1 MKILFTSEE
10 IVEICN
16 DSYYSMNLGQHIEK
30 YSYLGEV
37 TCVCYCRTVTETKL
51 PKVDKQSAKFIFTVK
66 ETSIRAKLSQR
77 QKNQHIIEECVKS
90 ADAVIAHVP
99 STNSEHA
106 IKAAKRYSIPYMT
119 VVVGCVWDSMWN
131 YDWRG
136 KLMALPEFIKERN
149 QVASSDYALYVTEH
163 FLQQRYPCKGH
174 TEHASN
180 VCIPEVST
188 SVLERRLDR
197 ITSQTD
203 NSPINLITVASVS
216 VRYKGQEYVIQALS
230 KLNQGD
236 GRQYHYYLIG
246 GGDQSFLKSVAQ
258 KYHVEGYVHFIGA
271 LPHDKVTEVLDDMDI
286 YIQPSKQEGLP
297 RALIEAM
304 SRALPAIGTNI
315 AGIPELLDPHYL
327 VNKGSYKDIVKTLSD
342 RFDKT
347 QMIEQAKRNF
357 NKASE
362 YSINIINAR
371 RQAFFDAFINDV
383 YKRIDE

>member
-1 MKILFTSEE
+1 MRILFCSEE
-10 IVEICN
+10 IIEICN
-16 DSYYSMNLGQHIEK
+16 GSYYSMNLGQHIEK

-37 TCVCYCRTVTETKL
+37 TCVCYCRSVAQTKL
-51 PKVDKQSAKFIFTVK
+51 PKIDIQSAKFIFTEK
-66 ETSIRAKLSQR
+66 ETSIKAKISYR
-77 QKNQHIIEECVKS
+77 QKNQHTIEKCVKN
-90 ADAVIAHVP
+90 ADALIAHVP

-106 IKAAKRYSIPYMT
+106 IKAAKRYGIPYMT

-136 KLMALPEFIKERN
+136 KLMALPEYIKERN

-188 SVLERRLDR
+188 PVLERRLAR

-230 KLNQGD
+230 KLNKGNY
-236 GRQYHYYLIG
+236 RQYHYYLIG
-246 GGDQSFLKSVAQ
+246 GGDQSYLKTIAK
-258 KYHVEGYVHFIGA
+258 KYDVEPFVHFMGA
-271 LPHDKVTEVLDDMDI
+271 LPHDKVTEVLDEMDI

-315 AGIPELLDPHYL
+315 AGIPELLDHNYL
-327 VNKGSYKDIVKTLSD
+327 INKGSYKEIINALSEK
-342 RFDKT
+342 FGKT
-347 QMIEQAKRNF
+347 QMIEQATKNF

-362 YSINIINAR
+362 YSIKIINAR
-371 RQAFFDAFINDV
+371 RQAFFDVFINDV
-383 YKRIDE
+383 RKNNR